1 MNIISTVGD
10 LKKVLSVYEDDLI
23 IDVLVNGDSVRFNN
37 DTQICQ
43 VSSAI
48 NQYLEIRLTTE
59 N

>member
-10 LKKVLSVYEDDLI
+10 LKKVLSVYEDNLI

-43 VSSAI
+43 VSGGI
-48 NQYLEIRLTTE
+48 NQYLEIRLNTE
-59 N
+59 R